1 MRNLVRDEWVILS
14 LLLAWS
20 LAGLAVICE
29 RLYALWNLV
38 PKSEA
43 FKNRVIDA
51 LVDRRGLRVTVC
63 DPLGRERRGR
73 RDQDEQRRAEQ
84 AQSRGILHELA
95 P

>member
-1 MRNLVRDEWVILS
+1 MSWEMMRNLVRDEWVILS

-29 RLYALWNLV
+29 RLYALWNLI

-51 LVDRRGLRVTVC
+51 LERGDLGQGDRALRDVA
-63 DPLGRERRGR
+63 R
-73 RDQDEQRRAEQ
+73 
-84 AQSRGILHELA
+84 SRSPTSSSA
-95 P
+95 A